1 MQRRS
6 SDRGDEA
13 TGARESGEF
22 GTGGESRGETK
33 IRSLMK
39 GHGEEKRNEEA
50 RGYQAENEK
59 RKKRFF
65 FFSFFFARCVFLFFL
80 NFLLGRWMEA
90 GEIVRIIGG
99 NKKRE

>member
-1 MQRRS
+1 
-6 SDRGDEA
+6 
-13 TGARESGEF
+13 
-22 GTGGESRGETK
+22 
-33 IRSLMK
+33 MK

-50 RGYQAENEK
+50 REYQAENEK
-59 RKKRFF
+59 GKKRFF

-80 NFLLGRWMEA
+80 NFLLGRWRGRMET

>member
-39 GHGEEKRNEEA
+39 GHGGEEKRYEEA
-50 RGYQAENEK
+50 REYQAENEK

-65 FFSFFFARCVFLFFL
+65 FFFFLFCPMCFSL
-80 NFLLGRWMEA
+80 FPEFSIGQMDGSWGNSQNNRW
-90 GEIVRIIGG
+90 
-99 NKKRE
+99 